1 MASTDIPRGR
11 AVPLVFLFHIVA
23 GSIGI
28 ISGFLALF
36 TAKGAARHRRTG
48 MIFVFSMLTMS
59 VAALALVILLNS
71 SPAVNGSAAVLTA
84 YLVITGLTTV
94 KPLSWRPNAVTIG
107 GMAII
112 AALVLMDFK
121 FGAEAIANGGKRDG
135 IPAFPFLMFGSV
147 AFLALI
153 GDYRML
159 RSGPLVGA
167 RRLAR
172 HLWRMCY
179 ALFIAALS
187 FFIGQAKVIPK
198 PIRIFPLLVMPVAT
212 VLVAMLY
219 WMWRIRI
226 RQSLRGIMV
235 HRDTPVTPPVS
246 V

>member
-1 MASTDIPRGR
+1 MIFI
-11 AVPLVFLFHIVA
+11 LHIAA
-23 GSIGI
+23 GSVGI
-28 ISGFLALF
+28 ISGFFALF
-36 TAKGAARHRRTG
+36 AAKGAERHRRAG
-48 MIFVFSMLTMS
+48 MIFVFSMLAMS
-59 VAALALVILLNS
+59 VGGLSLAILLNS

-84 YLVITGLTTV
+84 YLVATGAMTV
-94 KPLSWRPNAVTIG
+94 KPLRFNTRAITIG
-107 GMAII
+107 GMAIV
-112 AALVLMDFK
+112 AVLAVLDFR

-135 IPAFPFLMFGSV
+135 IPAFPFVMFGSV
-147 AFLALI
+147 ALLAFA
-153 GDYRML
+153 GDYRVL

-198 PIRIFPLLVMPVAT
+198 PIRIFPLLVLPVLT

-226 RQSLRGIMV
+226 RQSLRGMV
-235 HRDTPVTPPVS
+235 VNGIPRPQHKPQAIS
-246 V
+246 H